1 MSNSQL
7 FQVRVSRIIHKSEL
21 EYPCFMR
28 GMRSKLNAIAKKI
41 GGMTVKSKP
50 LFKEHL
56 MNHKMQYVF
65 GAVLLSI
72 SCLLQLVIPQLLG
85 SFADLVQ
92 EGITAGQ
99 ILSIA
104 LWIVVVGFLAA
115 FFRSTG
121 RIYLFRLA
129 RLLEKHIRKR
139 LFMKWESL
147 PSEYFGKQRIGDLMS
162 HAVNDINIMREVGM
176 MGVFS
181 TIEAAVLIGVAIAA
195 MAGTVHIGLTLL
207 VLLPLPALTYL
218 AYRFRGEIEQRTT
231 LVQEAVGQLTSR
243 VQEFVAGIRVVKG
256 YVQEQPEMNK
266 FKEDNRNNLETN
278 CKLNKSNSFFTA
290 ISSAIVGVSYL
301 LSVVFGGLLVMRG
314 SIGMGDFVAFNT
326 YLTMLVAPV
335 ENLGKVINILQ
346 RGKAVDVR
354 LRHILDTE
362 PAVADAKDVHSVDD
376 MRGAINVKGLTFHYP
391 GQKRAALDNIHL
403 NVPEG
408 SSLAIVG
415 KVGSGKTTLVNLLLR
430 LYNPPRGTIVIDGH
444 DIMDIPLRQL
454 RESVGFVPQEHM
466 LFSTT
471 IGKNIAFHPGGYGQ
485 EHIQEAAKVA
495 QVYDNIVEFP
505 GKFDTSLG
513 ERGVSLSGGQR
524 QRVSIARALI
534 KEPAILVFDDSLSA
548 VDAETEER
556 ILEGLK
562 KAMKGRTTIITSHRL
577 SAIRHA
583 DQIVVMDQGRIVERG
598 DHASLM
604 RRGGLYA
611 STYNKQTMKTGMEGS
626 LGYS

>member
-1 MSNSQL
+1 M
-7 FQVRVSRIIHKSEL
+7 
-21 EYPCFMR
+21 
-28 GMRSKLNAIAKKI
+28 
-41 GGMTVKSKP
+41 KSKP

-56 MNHKMQYVF
+56 LNHKMHYVI

-85 SFADLVQ
+85 QFADLVQ
-92 EGITAGQ
+92 ETFTARQ
-99 ILSIA
+99 VVSIA
-104 LWIVVVGFLAA
+104 LWITAVGLLTA

-129 RLLEKHIRKR
+129 RLLEKQIRKR
-139 LFMKWESL
+139 LFVKWESL

-195 MAGTVHIGLTLL
+195 MASTVHIGLTLL

-218 AYRFRGEIEQRTT
+218 AYRFRSEIEQRTT

-243 VQEFVAGIRVVKG
+243 VQEFCAGIRVVKA
-256 YVQEQPEMNK
+256 YVQERPELDK
-266 FKEDNRNNLETN
+266 FKEDNLHNLETN
-278 CKLNKSNSFFTA
+278 RRLNRSNSFFSA
-290 ISSAIVGVSYL
+290 ISSAVVGVSYL

-314 SIGMGDFVAFNT
+314 SIGIGDFVAFNT
-326 YLTMLVAPV
+326 YLTMLIAPV

-362 PAVADAKDVHSVDD
+362 PTVADAEGTAPVEELKGV
-376 MRGAINVKGLTFHYP
+376 IEVKGLTFHYP
-391 GQKRAALDNIHL
+391 GQKRAALQDIDL
-403 NVPEG
+403 SIPQG
-408 SSLAIVG
+408 GSLAIVG

-430 LYNPPRGTIVIDGH
+430 LYNPPSGSISIDGH

-471 IGKNIAFHPGGYGQ
+471 IGNNIAFHPAGYSQ
-485 EHIQEAAKVA
+485 EEIQEAAKVA

-562 KAMKGRTTIITSHRL
+562 RVMQGRTTIITSHRL

-583 DQIVVMDQGRIVERG
+583 DQIIVMDHGRIVEQG
-598 DHASLM
+598 NHSSLM
-604 RRGGLYA
+604 RQGGLYA

>member
-1 MSNSQL
+1 M
-7 FQVRVSRIIHKSEL
+7 
-21 EYPCFMR
+21 
-28 GMRSKLNAIAKKI
+28 
-41 GGMTVKSKP
+41 KSKP

-56 MNHKMQYVF
+56 LNHKLHYFF

-85 SFADLVQ
+85 HFADLVQ
-92 EGITAGQ
+92 ENITAGQ
-99 ILSIA
+99 IMTIA
-104 LWIVVVGFLAA
+104 LWIVLVGFLSA

-139 LFMKWESL
+139 LFVKWESL
-147 PSEYFGKQRIGDLMS
+147 SSEYFGKQRIGDLMS

-181 TIEAAVLIGVAIAA
+181 TIEAVVLIGVAITA

-218 AYRFRGEIEQRTT
+218 AYRFRGEIEHRTT
-231 LVQEAVGQLTSR
+231 LAQEAVGQLTSR
-243 VQEFVAGIRVVKG
+243 VQEFCAGIRVVKA
-256 YVQEQPEMNK
+256 YVQERPEIEK

-278 CKLNKSNSFFTA
+278 RRLNQSNSFFSA
-290 ISSAIVGVSYL
+290 ISSAVVGVSYL

-326 YLTMLVAPV
+326 YLTMLIAPI

-346 RGKAVDVR
+346 RGKAVDTR

-362 PAVADAKDVHSVDD
+362 PSVSDAEGVARVEEIKGMIEVD
-376 MRGAINVKGLTFHYP
+376 GLTFRYP
-391 GQKRAALDNIHL
+391 GQKRAALENIRL
-403 NVPEG
+403 TVPQG

-430 LYNPPRGTIVIDGH
+430 LYNPPHGAIRIDGH
-444 DIMDIPLRQL
+444 DIMDIPLVQL

-471 IGKNIAFHPGGYGQ
+471 IAGNIAFHPGGYAQ
-485 EHIQEAAKVA
+485 EDIQEAAKVA

-505 GKFDTSLG
+505 WKFDTSLG

-534 KEPAILVFDDSLSA
+534 KAPSILVFDDSLSA

-562 KAMKGRTTIITSHRL
+562 RVMKERTTIITSHRL

-604 RRGGLYA
+604 RLGGLYA
-611 STYNKQTMKTGMEGS
+611 STYNKQTMKVGMEGS
-626 LGYS
+626 FGYSQ